1 MIPWVKW
8 SEYFSK
14 YGLKEPKLGNHNP
27 HAYAWGDVSSNF
39 WQIISRDEERL
50 VAFNQSMATLDEVLP
65 VVGMYDFSWIGKK
78 EWPSDKALIVDV
90 GGGKGQALKRIMD
103 AFPEIENKADRLVL
117 EDRPDVIKDAER
129 TADHQAFGKVKK
141 VVHDFFH
148 EQPIKGTIDMP
159 VIILVNS
166 D

>member
-1 MIPWVKW
+1 
-8 SEYFSK
+8 
-14 YGLKEPKLGNHNP
+14 
-27 HAYAWGDVSSNF
+27 
-39 WQIISRDEERL
+39 
-50 VAFNQSMATLDEVLP
+50 MATLDEVLP

-78 EWPSDKALIVDV
+78 EWPGDKALIVDV

-117 EDRPDVIKDAER
+117 EDRPDVIEDAER